1 MINKVFGTKTLAKD
15 PKVIEHSI
23 SINQFNQPLVY
34 TNEDATAIKLIELIL
49 LRPGTYP
56 TRPKMGVGLVERYR
70 YTFFEHL
77 YELEEDITNQI
88 RTYLPEFESV
98 DVNLTKDELNKTLFI
113 TISLDSVAYSLVFNS
128 QTNTISV
135 I

>member
-56 TRPKMGVGLVERYR
+56 TRPERYR
-70 YTFFEHL
+70 YTFFDHL
-77 YELEEDITNQI
+77 YELEDDITNQI

>member
-34 TNEDATAIKLIELIL
+34 TNEDATAIN
-49 LRPGTYP
+49 
-56 TRPKMGVGLVERYR
+56 R
-70 YTFFEHL
+70 YTFFDHL
-77 YELEEDITNQI
+77 YELEDDITNQI